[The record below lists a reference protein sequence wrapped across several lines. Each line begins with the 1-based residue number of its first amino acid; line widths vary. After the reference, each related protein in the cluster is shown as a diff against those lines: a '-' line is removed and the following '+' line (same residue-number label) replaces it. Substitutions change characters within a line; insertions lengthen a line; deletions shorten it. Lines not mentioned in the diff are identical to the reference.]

1 MQKVT
6 TNQLPRGIRN
16 NNPLNIR
23 KSAQPW
29 QGQTGNDGKFCIFE
43 SMEMGYRAAFRVL
56 NTYNRKHNIYSV
68 REIIYRWAPPRD
80 HNKTRAYIERVCREA
95 GLRETDIIVADTI
108 DVEQQENVKQLVQAI
123 AYGDDASITKAPG
136 VGKKTAQRVVIDL
149 KDRVKIFET
158 LASDISAPQPEKGSN
173 RDAAAKALMA
183 LGFSRT
189 EAMEAMASVP
199 DGDYSTEE
207 YVRLALR
214 ARNQR

>member
-6 TNQLPRGIRN
+6 TNQLPRGLRN

-23 KSAQPW
+23 HTTGAQPW

-95 GLRETDIIVADTI
+95 GLRETDIIVVDSWIEEKREDAMRMVWAMAK
-108 DVEQQENVKQLVQAI
+108 VEN
-123 AYGDDASITKAPG
+123 GDRFI
-136 VGKKTAQRVVIDL
+136 
-149 KDRVKIFET
+149 
-158 LASDISAPQPEKGSN
+158 
-173 RDAAAKALMA
+173 
-183 LGFSRT
+183 T
-189 EAMEAMASVP
+189 EADMK
-199 DGDYSTEE
+199 T
-207 YVRLALR
+207 VRKGYELAVSNANLNPNPNDNLNPNINDNHK
-214 ARNQR
+214 ADK